1 MPSRRT
7 WEPHELEILRR
18 EWLSNVQIK
27 AIAHAVNHPPS
38 SIQAKRKELG
48 LPPRNSMGRTHMKV
62 QIETSLINKAK
73 VRAQSSGKSFSGY
86 VRSLILQDL
95 GRI

>member
-1 MPSRRT
+1 MSRRP

-27 AIAHAVNHPPS
+27 AISYAVNHPPP

-48 LPPRNSMGRTHMKV
+48 LPPRNSMGRTQIKV
-62 QIETSLINKAK
+62 QIETPLIQKAK

-86 VRSLILQDL
+86 VRSLILRDL
-95 GRI
+95 GAI